1 MVDRIAGRLRGV
13 WHVVAIVAASVCLL
27 SVAVACD
34 SGDPDDGSE
43 PETFFRTSG
52 KQILNREG
60 QPVVP
65 RGVGLGGWLMPE
77 GYMLHF
83 PGFGSPTAI
92 RDMIEDLIGEADTDR
107 FFEMY
112 EEQYVNR
119 ADVDLIAD
127 WGFDHIRLPFHYTVL
142 YDPDLG
148 TFREEGF
155 DLFDRF
161 LGWCK
166 ANGLYVILDMHAAPG
181 GQNGGNISDSDGT
194 ARLWLEEAN
203 QDLTVEIWEEIAR
216 RYRDEPWII
225 GYDLLNE
232 PVLPDGVSGAD
243 FLRFM
248 LRLSSAV
255 RAIDSNHILFIEGNW
270 YATDFSALESLD
282 LDNMVWA
289 FHKYWN
295 STDLGTI
302 GYLLELRDETNKPL
316 WLGESGE
323 NSNDW
328 FYEVTR
334 MVEQQGIG
342 WNWWTHKKIE
352 TVTSPLS
359 APYAAG
365 YEQVLAYW
373 RGQAARPSPDAART
387 ALFAM
392 AENLDEARCDF
403 RPDVVAALF
412 SNTFAAT
419 PAPYTKLTIPGTIAA
434 VDYDIGANGIA
445 YWDTQHKN
453 ESGSPGLANNGGR
466 YRNDGVDIEETDD
479 PVGNGFNVGWI
490 DAGEWLRFTVDVTT
504 PGSYAV
510 TFRVAS
516 LGGGGQ
522 FAVYV
527 DGEVV
532 IPVVTVS
539 STGGWQVWTDVAVAG
554 VALEAGTRELRIE
567 VASGGF
573 NLNTMDFALAGG

>member
-1 MVDRIAGRLRGV
+1 
-13 WHVVAIVAASVCLL
+13 
-27 SVAVACD
+27 
-34 SGDPDDGSE
+34 
-43 PETFFRTSG
+43 
-52 KQILNREG
+52 
-60 QPVVP
+60 
-65 RGVGLGGWLMPE
+65 
-77 GYMLHF
+77 MLHF

-92 RDMIEDLIGEADTDR
+92 REMVEDLLGTSDADR
-107 FFEMY
+107 FFEIF
-112 EEQYVNR
+112 EQQYVKR
-119 ADVDLIAD
+119 ADIDRIAD
-127 WGFDHIRLPFHYTVL
+127 WGFDHIRLPFHYKVL
-142 YDPDLG
+142 YDPALG
-148 TFREEGF
+148 GFREEGF
-155 DLFDRF
+155 DLLDRF

-194 ARLWLEEAN
+194 ARLWLEEDN
-203 QDLTVEIWEEIAR
+203 QDLTIEIWEEIAG
-216 RYRDEPWII
+216 RYKDEPWII

-232 PVLPDGVSGAD
+232 PVLPDGVSGTD

-255 RAIDSNHILFIEGNW
+255 RAIDPNHILFIEGNW
-270 YATDFSALESLD
+270 YATDFSALEPLS

-295 STDLGTI
+295 STDAGTI
-302 GYLLELRDETNKPL
+302 GYLLQLRDDTNKPL

-365 YEQVLAYW
+365 YEQVLDYW
-373 RGQAARPSPDAART
+373 RGQAARPSPEVARS
-387 ALFAM
+387 ALLGM
-392 AENLDEARCDF
+392 AENLDQSRCDF

-412 SNTFAAT
+412 SRTFAAM
-419 PAPYTKLTIPGTIAA
+419 PVSYGELAIPGIISA
-434 VDYDIGANGIA
+434 VDYDMGANGVS
-445 YWDTQHKN
+445 YSDTQYKN

-466 YRNDGVDIEETDD
+466 YRNDGVDIEESEDT
-479 PVGNGFNVGWI
+479 VGNGFNVGWI
-490 DAGEWLRFTVDVTT
+490 EAGEWMQYTVEVVVSGLYD
-504 PGSYAV
+504 V

-516 LGGGGQ
+516 LAGGGRL
-522 FAVYV
+522 ALYA
-527 DGEVV
+527 DGGVV
-532 IPVVTVS
+532 IPQVVIPA
-539 STGGWQVWTDVAVAG
+539 TGGWQEWVEVTVGGIQLDAG
-554 VALEAGTRELRIE
+554 LQVLRVD

-573 NLNTMDFALAGG
+573 NLNTMEFAVAGG